1 MSGTGWAIV
10 ATVALIALSAFFVA
24 VEFALLAAKRHRLA
38 DAAPRSRSARAAVR
52 SSAELTVVLAGSQLG
67 ITACTLALGAVT
79 KPAVQ
84 DLLAGPLRALALPL
98 WLADA
103 SAFVLSLLIVTF
115 LHLVIG
121 EMAPKSWAIAHPER
135 SAILLALP
143 MRAFMAVFRPVLTA
157 LNALANRC
165 VRLIGIEP
173 VAELATGQNPQALR
187 QLVEHSAQA
196 GTLDEDYS
204 QRLARALD
212 LLALTIGAL
221 VRSDGPA
228 TRVGAAA
235 TVRDVQRVGRQSG
248 HLRILVGDGPD
259 LRQVVHV
266 RDTLTAPPDAP
277 ATAFARPVFVLAAST
292 PFAQGLEEMRRGR
305 NHLAVVVDEQGRFV
319 GVLTLADLLRR
330 LFPETDRSGLTTQPP
345 AAQVS

>member
-1 MSGTGWAIV
+1 MTPGTGWAIV

-38 DAAPRSRSARAAVR
+38 DAGPRSRSARAAVR

-84 DLLAGPLRALALPL
+84 DLLVGPLAALSLPT

-143 MRAFMAVFRPVLTA
+143 MRAFMWLFRPMLHA
-157 LNALANRC
+157 LNSLANAC
-165 VRLIGIEP
+165 VRLVGVEP
-173 VAELATGQNPQALR
+173 VAELATGQNPQTLR
-187 QLVEHSAQA
+187 QLVEHSAA
-196 GTLDEDYS
+196 VGTLDAEYS
-204 QRLARALD
+204 RRLATALD
-212 LLALTIGAL
+212 LPNLTVGDL
-221 VRSDGPA
+221 VRTDVRPTQVGPD
-228 TRVGAAA
+228 A
-235 TVRDVQRVGRQSG
+235 TVHDVQRAARESG
-248 HLRILVGDGPD
+248 HLRILVGDGSVITG
-259 LRQVVHV
+259 VVHV
-266 RDTLTAPPDAP
+266 RDTLVANPAAPVRD
-277 ATAFARPVFVLAAST
+277 FARPGFELAAAT
-292 PFAQGLEEMRRGR
+292 PFAHGLEVMRRNR
-305 NHLAVVVDEQGRFV
+305 AHLAVVHDDTGRYL
-319 GVLTLADLLRR
+319 GVVTLADLIRT
-330 LFPETDRSGLTTQPP
+330 LFPETVTG
-345 AAQVS
+345 

>member
-1 MSGTGWAIV
+1 MSGTWWAV
-10 ATVALIALSAFFVA
+10 LTTVALIALSAFFVA

-84 DLLAGPLRALALPL
+84 DLLTGPLTALNLPI

-143 MRAFMAVFRPVLTA
+143 MRAFMWLFRPMLIA
-157 LNALANRC
+157 LNSLANAC
-165 VRLIGIEP
+165 VRLVGVEP
-173 VAELATGQNPQALR
+173 VEELATGQNPQTLR
-187 QLVEHSAQA
+187 QLVEHSAA
-196 GTLDEDYS
+196 VGTLDADHS
-204 QRLARALD
+204 RRLATALA
-212 LLALTIGAL
+212 LPTLTIGSL
-221 VRSDGPA
+221 VRPDVRP
-228 TRVGAAA
+228 TRVGRDP
-235 TVRDVQRVGRQSG
+235 TVRDVQRAGRESA
-248 HLRILVGDGPD
+248 HLRILVGDDGGRDAEGRPVITG
-259 LRQVVHV
+259 VVHV
-266 RDTLTAPPDAP
+266 RDTLVADPDAP
-277 ATAFARPVFVLAAST
+277 ARGFVRPGFELTAAT
-292 PFAQGLEEMRRGR
+292 PFAQGLEAMRRDR
-305 NHLAVVVDEQGRFV
+305 AHLAIVHDENGRYLGVVT
-319 GVLTLADLLRR
+319 LTDLLRT
-330 LFPETDRSGLTTQPP
+330 LFPETAER
-345 AAQVS
+345 